1 MEFKN
6 RLRALRLQ
14 HEMTQQELCEKLGV
28 SVMTV
33 RNWESG
39 AKNPSM
45 NAIVLLSEEFGVS
58 ADELLGIRQ
67 MRFGKPHMTS
77 EEEELLSDYRFLDGF
92 GRDAV
97 SAVCAVEKRR
107 MLNTHGKTVPFDG
120 LAKNAK
126 RSIPKFL
133 NPSAAGHLCSLDTD
147 DYDLIEVD
155 ETVPAEADFAIP
167 ISGSSMEPL
176 IHDGDIVYVKR
187 QNHLNIG
194 EIGIFNVDGTTY
206 CKMFYT
212 DGEGNT
218 TLISANPK
226 MQSSNVFIA
235 KDSNST
241 VVCHGK
247 VLL

>member
-6 RLRALRLQ
+6 RLKALRLQ

-45 NAIVLLSEEFGVS
+45 SAIVSLSEVFGVS
-58 ADELLGIRQ
+58 ADDMLGIRQ
-67 MRFGKPHMTS
+67 TRSGKPQLAAG
-77 EEEELLSDYRFLDGF
+77 EENLLSDYRLLDEF

-97 SAVCAVEKRR
+97 NAVCAVEKRR
-107 MLNTHGKTVPFDG
+107 VLNMHGTIIPFDR

-133 NPSAAGHLCSLDTD
+133 NPSAAGHHCSLDTD

-226 MQSSNVFIA
+226 MQSSNIFIA

>member
-6 RLRALRLQ
+6 RLKALRLQ

-39 AKNPSM
+39 AKKPSM
-45 NAIVLLSEEFGVS
+45 NAIVSLSEVFGVS
-58 ADELLGIRQ
+58 ADELLDTHQ
-67 MRFGKPHMTS
+67 VQFGKPHMTS
-77 EEEELLSDYRFLDGF
+77 EEEALLSDYRLLDEF
-92 GRDAV
+92 GRGAV

-107 MLNTHGKTVPFDG
+107 MLSLDDKVIPFNG
-120 LAKNAK
+120 IAKKVK
-126 RSIPKFL
+126 RLIPKFL

-147 DYDLIEVD
+147 DYELIEVD

-167 ISGSSMEPL
+167 ISGNSMEPL

-194 EIGIFNVDGTTY
+194 EVGIFNVDGTTY
-206 CKMFYT
+206 CKIFYT
-212 DGEGNT
+212 DGDGNT
-218 TLISANPK
+218 TLVSANPK
-226 MQSSNVFIA
+226 MQGSNVFIA
-235 KDSNST
+235 NDSDST

>member
-6 RLRALRLQ
+6 RLKALRLQ

-45 NAIVLLSEEFGVS
+45 NAIISLSEVFDVS
-58 ADELLGIRQ
+58 ADDMLGIRQ
-67 MRFGKPHMTS
+67 TQFSKTQLATG
-77 EEEELLSDYRFLDGF
+77 EETLLSDYRLLDEF

-97 SAVCAVEKRR
+97 NAVCAVEKRR
-107 MLNTHGKTVPFDG
+107 VLRNHGKTVSFDRI
-120 LAKNAK
+120 AKNSK
-126 RSIPKFL
+126 RMIPKFL

-167 ISGSSMEPL
+167 ISGNSMEPL

-194 EIGIFNVDGTTY
+194 EVGIFNVDGTTY
-206 CKMFYT
+206 CKIFYT

-226 MQSSNVFIA
+226 MQSSNIFIA